1 MTFSIA
7 ARDPDSGA
15 FGVAVT
21 SSSICVAARCAF
33 AGAGAGA
40 VATQNVTNPALGVRG
55 LELLAAGCDAAT
67 TLATLLAEERFP
79 EWRQLVV
86 VDGAGAS
93 AVHSGARA
101 LGRHASCRGENCA
114 AAGNLLADDGVPAAM
129 CAAFA
134 ASTGHLG
141 ARLVAALEAGLA
153 AGGEEG
159 PLRSAGVRVADAQ
172 SWPVVDLRV
181 DWHEQPIAALRDLW
195 QRYAP
200 QMADYVTRARDPDG
214 APAFGV
220 PGDP

>member
-7 ARDPDSGA
+7 AFDPPSGA
-15 FGVAVT
+15 FGVAVS

-55 LELLAAGCDAAT
+55 LELLAAGHDAAS
-67 TLATLLAEERFP
+67 TLAALLDEERFP

-93 AVHSGARA
+93 AVHSGART
-101 LGRHASCRGENCA
+101 LGRHAAARGDGCA
-114 AAGNLLADDGVPAAM
+114 AAGNLLASEEVPAAM

-134 ASTGHLG
+134 ATPGHL
-141 ARLVAALEAGLA
+141 AERLVAALEAGQA

-159 PLRSAGVRVADAQ
+159 PVRSAGVRVAAQQ

-181 DWHEQPIAALRDLW
+181 DWHEQPVAALRELW
-195 QRYAP
+195 RLYAP
-200 QMADYVTRARDPDG
+200 QLDDYVTRARDPHG